1 MEKGKRLLSF
11 MLAIIMML
19 GILPSNLIKVNATG
33 ENDYGVVGAYK
44 AYSYNEKLY
53 ENPGDTD
60 GAANEVIYIK
70 KNNDNDRSTKGMPAY
85 CFNASLSMVDVYGKL
100 DDVPDFSNLTDP
112 MPTYTKINGSVGT
125 TFVDLAAAERI
136 QDNNEL
142 TKAVLKVIYNGYREN
157 DGNRVEEIKNAY
169 KKKYNEDISDAEVYA
184 ATQKAIWYYTDSV
197 KEFELGDK
205 RIGKQI
211 TTKVLRVYRFL
222 IGKDDHGLGLDLKDY
237 TGGKT
242 LDLYMPDRGPKD
254 TGLAYQN
261 LLGTEIVDKN
271 ETTVKKHDIT
281 VKKVDEDG
289 KSKLAGATLQLK
301 SEDNIIYKWKT
312 DTEDNNQFS
321 NPRKFHLQAGKYEL
335 SEIAAPEGYKKADPI
350 TFTVDGQGKVNGKT
364 EIVMTNTKIPVMSV
378 DVSKTWNDENDGPIS
393 ENDKEFLTV
402 KVKLKADGQDAKD
415 ASGNEVTPIL
425 LKKGAWN
432 GEFKNLPIYHPG
444 KENQPN
450 EKINY
455 TVEELD
461 IPAEFKRVAGQN
473 DTVTG
478 DNNGDTKSIAL
489 VNKKTKTP
497 DKPEVKSE
505 ARVNRIQVNKKW
517 SSQDK
522 KSNKEVYFEL
532 WKEVEGKQS
541 KVTKDDFPEGMGNI
555 DNPQKLGNGQSVTWR
570 NLFVKEEFQN
580 KNFKFLVKEVD
591 SKGNAWED
599 EENGYPA
606 NDTVYDGA
614 VQPNGMAKLFE
625 VTNTYKEPTPKPEA
639 KEIIISKTK
648 LGGVEV
654 EGAEI
659 EIYKADG
666 QTIATDKITG
676 QAAKWTSEK
685 AEKHLK
691 LEVGEYIFKE
701 VAAPE
706 GLQKITE
713 LKFKVKADG
722 KVEVLSKGTN
732 EDKTE
737 ATVQVNGNKLT
748 VEDKAKEVKPEVKEI
763 IISKTKLGGEEVEGA
778 EIEIYKADG
787 QTIATD
793 KITGKDAKWT
803 SEKAEKHL
811 KLEVGEYIF
820 KEVAAPEGL
829 QKITELK
836 FKVKADGK
844 VEVLSKGTNED
855 KTEATVQ
862 VNGNKLTVE
871 DKAKEVKPEVKE
883 IIISKTKLGGEEVEG
898 AEIEIYK
905 ADGQTIA
912 TDKITGQA
920 AKWKSE
926 KAEKHLKLEVGEYIF
941 KEVAA
946 PEGLQKITEL
956 KFKVKADGK
965 VEVLSKGTNE
975 DKTEATVQVNGNKL
989 TVEDK
994 AKEVKPE
1001 VKEIII
1007 SKTKLGG
1014 EEVEGAEIEIYK
1026 ADGQTIATDKITGQA
1041 AKWKSEKAEK
1051 HLKLEVGEYIFK
1063 EVAAPEGLQKITE
1076 LKFEVKADGK
1086 VEVLSK
1092 GTNEDKTEATVQV
1105 NGNKLTVED
1114 KAKEEDNPVVPG
1126 PGPKEETATVKFSK
1140 QDIEGRELAGARIV
1154 LAGDNG
1160 YRNEWTSNGSTEE
1173 FTLKEGRYTFREIST
1188 PDNSKYEFA
1197 TEITFEVVKDN
1208 GKLKIQNVIV
1218 GTGNRELAD
1227 GTLVMV
1233 DDYKRNDNPYVPVY
1247 PRPSE
1252 PNRDAEVRFSKQNL
1266 AGKELAGAQIEL
1278 IRDGRVIDSWKTT
1291 GVDRTFNLSEG
1302 TYVFRETIAPEGYKI
1317 STDITFTVTRNGEII
1332 NVGATGKNYVAGSLV
1347 VMVDDYKDSE
1357 IPTEPTKPNTE
1368 DPTKPTEPTKPNTED
1383 PKKEDKPIIED
1394 AKQEKDGDN
1403 SDDNGVVADNND
1415 NGFDDNYNNAKHL
1428 PKTGDG
1434 VNPIVYAGA
1443 MVLAGAALGILGFRK
1458 LRISRK

>member
-53 ENPGDTD
+53 EKHGDKE

-70 KNNDNDRSTKGMPAY
+70 KNNDNDLSTKGMPAY

-125 TFVDLAAAERI
+125 TFVDLAAHERI

-142 TKAVLKVIYNGYREN
+142 SKAVLKVIYNGYREN
-157 DGNRVEEIKNAY
+157 DGNRVEEIKKAY

-197 KEFELGDK
+197 DEFKLGDK
-205 RIGKQI
+205 RIGTQI

-222 IGKDDHGLGLDLKDY
+222 IGKDDHGLDLKLNDY

-242 LDLYMPDRGPKD
+242 LDLYMPDRGPQDNK
-254 TGLAYQN
+254 LAYQN

-289 KSKLAGATLQLK
+289 RSKLARATLQLK
-301 SEDNIIYKWKT
+301 SGDNVIYRWITKDDSDFSNAT
-312 DTEDNNQFS
+312 NNTS
-321 NPRKFHLQAGKYEL
+321 NPRVFHLQAGKYEL

-350 TFTVDGQGKVNGKT
+350 KFTVDADGKVDGKT
-364 EIVMTNTKIPVMSV
+364 EIVMKNTKIPVMSV
-378 DVSKTWNDENDGPIS
+378 EVSKTWKDENDSLIS
-393 ENDKEFLTV
+393 EGDKEFLTV

-415 ASGNEVTPIL
+415 ASGNEVAPIL
-425 LKKGAWN
+425 LKKSAWT

-455 TVEELD
+455 TVEELG
-461 IPAEFKRVAGQN
+461 IPDEFKRVAGQN

-517 SSQDK
+517 SVPGK
-522 KSNKEVYFEL
+522 KSNKDVYFEL

-541 KVTKDDFPEGMGNI
+541 KVTKEDLPEGMNI
-555 DNPQKLGNGQSVTWR
+555 TNPQKLVNGQSVTWQR
-570 NLFVKEEFQN
+570 LYVKQEFLN

-591 SKGNAWED
+591 SQGKAWED
-599 EENGYPA
+599 EEHGYPA

-648 LGGVEV
+648 LGG
-654 EGAEI
+654 
-659 EIYKADG
+659 
-666 QTIATDKITG
+666 
-676 QAAKWTSEK
+676 
-685 AEKHLK
+685 
-691 LEVGEYIFKE
+691 
-701 VAAPE
+701 
-706 GLQKITE
+706 
-713 LKFKVKADG
+713 
-722 KVEVLSKGTN
+722 
-732 EDKTE
+732 
-737 ATVQVNGNKLT
+737 
-748 VEDKAKEVKPEVKEI
+748 
-763 IISKTKLGGEEVEGA
+763 EEVEGA
-778 EIEIYKADG
+778 EIEIYNADG
-787 QTIATD
+787 KTIATD

-803 SEKAEKHL
+803 
-811 KLEVGEYIF
+811 
-820 KEVAAPEGL
+820 
-829 QKITELK
+829 
-836 FKVKADGK
+836 
-844 VEVLSKGTNED
+844 
-855 KTEATVQ
+855 
-862 VNGNKLTVE
+862 
-871 DKAKEVKPEVKE
+871 
-883 IIISKTKLGGEEVEG
+883 
-898 AEIEIYK
+898 
-905 ADGQTIA
+905 
-912 TDKITGQA
+912 
-920 AKWKSE
+920 
-926 KAEKHLKLEVGEYIF
+926 
-941 KEVAA
+941 
-946 PEGLQKITEL
+946 
-956 KFKVKADGK
+956 
-965 VEVLSKGTNE
+965 
-975 DKTEATVQVNGNKL
+975 
-989 TVEDK
+989 
-994 AKEVKPE
+994 
-1001 VKEIII
+1001 
-1007 SKTKLGG
+1007 
-1014 EEVEGAEIEIYK
+1014 
-1026 ADGQTIATDKITGQA
+1026 
-1041 AKWKSEKAEK
+1041 SEKAEK

-1092 GTNEDKTEATVQV
+1092 GTNEDKTEAKVET

-1114 KAKEEDNPVVPG
+1114 KAKEEDKPVVPG
-1126 PGPKEETATVKFSK
+1126 PGPEPKEETTTVKFSK
-1140 QDIEGRELAGARIV
+1140 QDIEGRELTGARIV

-1160 YRNEWTSNGSTEE
+1160 YRNEWTSNGRTEE
-1173 FTLKEGRYTFREIST
+1173 FTLKEGKYTFREIST

-1302 TYVFRETIAPEGYKI
+1302 TYVFRETIVPEGYKI